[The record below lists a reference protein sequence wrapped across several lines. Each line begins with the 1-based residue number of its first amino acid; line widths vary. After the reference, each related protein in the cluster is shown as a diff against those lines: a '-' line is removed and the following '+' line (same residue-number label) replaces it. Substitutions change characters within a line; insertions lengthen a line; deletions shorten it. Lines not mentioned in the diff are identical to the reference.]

1 MPGGDDL
8 ELVQGGLAPFEEA
21 VPLAVARI
29 LQLDVAVPG
38 VRAAEDVGDDGMV
51 GDELGRDHRVHRLRV
66 SSQAGQR
73 VAHGGE
79 VDQGGHPVGVVQEHP
94 RRVQVDL
101 VTALGGGI
109 PPPHRLD
116 LLGRDHLPVLVPQQV
131 LQQHLEGERQVV
143 HAQPVQPVQL
153 PPATAE
159 HHRITGLQAIHG
171 PPISSRPHRGEGH
184 PVTSVTY
191 AAMDFSPR
199 ARAAATR

>member
-1 MPGGDDL
+1 MLTWCMIPVPGGTKTSAMT
-8 ELVQGGLAPFEEA
+8 EWSATSSAGITGFTAGG
-21 VPLAVARI
+21 V
-29 LQLDVAVPG
+29 
-38 VRAAEDVGDDGMV
+38 
-51 GDELGRDHRVHRLRV
+51 
-66 SSQAGQR
+66 
-73 VAHGGE
+73 
-79 VDQGGHPVGVVQEHP
+79 
-94 RRVQVDL
+94 
-101 VTALGGGI
+101 I

-171 PPISSRPHRGEGH
+171 ASLSSRPHRGGGH